1 MPTKLIIDTDP
12 GVDDAFAIAL
22 AALADDV
29 ELLGVTSVYG
39 NVPLS
44 ATTINARRVLALCGR
59 HDVPVAAGAER
70 PLVHRHPNEARYV
83 HGADGLSGRSH
94 ALPEPT
100 RDLDERDAVT
110 LLADLLDA
118 ADEPVTIA
126 PIGPLTN
133 IATLLAAHPRLA
145 GKIARIV
152 IMGGALGHG
161 NSTAAA
167 EFNIWSDPEAA
178 HRVLAGGQ
186 APCVLVP
193 MDLTYRCAVDAVW
206 MTELAGSG
214 PIGAAL
220 DALTPDYR
228 EHYRGALGWDGMVL
242 HDAVAVAEAI
252 RPGTL
257 QTERLPV
264 QVECGFGPGRGAT
277 HADRRLPAL
286 RASSAEPDAAPEID
300 VAVDTDLDGLRAQL
314 LSALRVNS
322 RVPGEDPL
330 RTL

>member
-22 AALADDV
+22 AALSDEVD
-29 ELLGVTSVYG
+29 LLGVTSVYG
-39 NVPLS
+39 NVPLA

-59 HDVPVAAGAER
+59 DDVPVAAGAQR

-94 ALPEPT
+94 ALPEPS
-100 RDLDERDAVT
+100 RPLDERDAVT
-110 LLADLLDA
+110 LMADLLA
-118 ADEPVTIA
+118 ASDEPVTIA

-133 IATLLAAHPRLA
+133 IAALLAAHPA
-145 GKIARIV
+145 AAEKIARIV

-161 NSTAAA
+161 NTTAAA

-178 HRVLAGGQ
+178 HRVLTGGE

-193 MDLTYRCAVDAVW
+193 MDLTYRCAVDAAW
-206 MTELAGSG
+206 MTELGTSG
-214 PIGAAL
+214 PIGTAL

-257 QTERLPV
+257 RTERVAV
-264 QVECGFGPGRGAT
+264 QVECSFGPGRGAT
-277 HADRRLPAL
+277 YADRRLPAL
-286 RASSAEPDAAPEID
+286 RAASAESETGAETE
-300 VAVDTDLDGLRAQL
+300 VAVDADLDQLRAQL
-314 LSALRVNS
+314 LAGLRTDAN
-322 RVPGEDPL
+322 VPGEDRL